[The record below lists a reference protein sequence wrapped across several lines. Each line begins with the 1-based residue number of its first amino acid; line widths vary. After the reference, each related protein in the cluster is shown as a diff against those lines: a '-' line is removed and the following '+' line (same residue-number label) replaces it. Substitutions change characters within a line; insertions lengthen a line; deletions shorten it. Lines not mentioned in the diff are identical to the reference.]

1 MSNLSALIL
10 SLFLISGCATTD
22 KKLTV
27 QKCTDV
33 QSCAQNIMQ
42 RVREKSKW
50 ICDQKS
56 TDKVVVVE
64 SSFTKL
70 GEIVEMKL
78 TSSSGDSEFDDAAF
92 KAIESAAPLVELT
105 MLNNKDFEEA
115 SVISFKFVG
124 NAANK

>member
-1 MSNLSALIL
+1 
-10 SLFLISGCATTD
+10 
-22 KKLTV
+22 
-27 QKCTDV
+27 
-33 QSCAQNIMQ
+33 MQ